1 MSANNRELTK
11 KKGAA
16 FSTVSLTTAT
26 TNVAYTAKV
35 GSSSDGFHFDTF
47 IRVDTTSESVMT
59 ITVPDGVYYGQQL
72 HVLME
77 VLGGSATVDVTT
89 DSGDDA
95 TQISA
100 AGGYWIG
107 EWHGTTIGWST
118 LAGSAT

>member
-59 ITVPDGVYYGQQL
+59 ITVPDGVYY
-72 HVLME
+72 
-77 VLGGSATVDVTT
+77 
-89 DSGDDA
+89 
-95 TQISA
+95 
-100 AGGYWIG
+100 
-107 EWHGTTIGWST
+107 
-118 LAGSAT
+118 

>member
-1 MSANNRELTK
+1 MSTNRELTK
-11 KKGAA
+11 KKGAD
-16 FSTVSLTTAT
+16 FSTVNLVTAT

-77 VLGGSATVDVTT
+77 VLGGSATVNVTT
-89 DSGDDA
+89 TSGDDA
-95 TQISA
+95 TEITA

-107 EWHGTTIGWST
+107 EWHGATIGWST
-118 LAGSAT
+118 IAGSAT